1 MILQQKRKTET
12 EKPME
17 GENIFAL
24 AIHNRLICGPIS
36 IRRKMNDIK
45 RIVIKHH
52 NFDPLIFFPYLY
64 DMHVIRI

>member
-1 MILQQKRKTET
+1 
-12 EKPME
+12 ME